1 MPDIHLN
8 IAETFG
14 IAAFVLIL
22 GEFIRARVPLL
33 ARYFIPGPVIGGVA
47 FSLFTLAGHDGGL
60 FILSF
65 DDQMQAFLLLV
76 FFTTIGFSASFA
88 LLKQG
93 GLAVVV
99 FLAITI
105 ALVLLQ
111 NLLGVGLA
119 RALGENPLLGLAVGS
134 VSLIGGHGTSAAFA
148 PLLEQAGL
156 AGAMPAAMASATWGL
171 IAAGALGGPLGKL
184 LMQRHGLQGRPHG
197 DDEAQTAASTGTPA
211 DKTEPAN
218 GALHTVILVA
228 CAIGTGSLATDFLA
242 RLGLTLPAYL
252 GPMLVA
258 AVMRNL
264 IDWRRG
270 RLPARQ
276 LGIIGEVSLSFF
288 LAMALMSM
296 RLWELEDLAGP
307 LLVILLAQT
316 ALVPLYA
323 YFVTFRVMGRN
334 YDATVMAAGHCGGG
348 LGAVPNAM
356 ANMQSFTAVFGP
368 SPEAFFVVPLVGS
381 LFIDF
386 FNAVIITAFMH
397 TM

>member
-8 IAETFG
+8 MAETFG

-22 GEFIRARVPLL
+22 GAFIRAKVPLL
-33 ARYFIPGPVIGGVA
+33 ARYFIPGPVIGGVV

-60 FILSF
+60 FVLSF
-65 DDQMQAFLLLV
+65 DGQLQAFLLLV
-76 FFTTIGFSASFA
+76 FFTTIGFSASLA

-93 GLAVVV
+93 GLAVVI

-111 NLLGVGLA
+111 NLLGVSLA
-119 RALGENPLLGLAVGS
+119 SALGENPLLGLAVGS

-184 LMQRHGLQGRPHG
+184 LMQRHGLRGRLH
-197 DDEAQTAASTGTPA
+197 DDDTTQASASTDNLAGKA
-211 DKTEPAN
+211 EPATD
-218 GALHTVILVA
+218 ALRTVILLA
-228 CAIGTGSLATDFLA
+228 CAIGLGSLATDFFA

-270 RLPARQ
+270 RLPAHQ

-296 RLWELEDLAGP
+296 QLWELEDLAGP

-316 ALVPLYA
+316 ALVPVYA

-334 YDATVMAAGHCGGG
+334 YDAAVMASGHCGVG

-397 TM
+397 TV